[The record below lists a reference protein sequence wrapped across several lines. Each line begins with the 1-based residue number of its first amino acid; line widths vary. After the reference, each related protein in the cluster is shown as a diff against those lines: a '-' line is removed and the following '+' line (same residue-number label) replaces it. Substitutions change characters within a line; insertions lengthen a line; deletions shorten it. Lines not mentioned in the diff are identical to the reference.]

1 MSRRKRVALF
11 TLGLATCL
19 AASTAAAVNQARNLT
34 LPAAVV
40 VNGVRLNP
48 GEYTLIW
55 DVTRS
60 RTSVSFANDTQRL
73 ATVPARLVPGK
84 KQYTRNTI
92 VCGRDAD
99 GTYVLQEIHFTGP
112 GRAIVFHTAKTR
124 PPLGVQP
131 SMTLDLMMRQQLEPP
146 QYQPGAAYRLRLI
159 P

>member
-1 MSRRKRVALF
+1 MCRRKRVALF
-11 TLGLATCL
+11 TLGLSTCL
-19 AASTAAAVNQARNLT
+19 AASAAATVNQARSLT
-34 LPAAVV
+34 LPAVMV

-55 DVTRS
+55 EVTRS

-84 KQYTRNTI
+84 KQYTRNTL

-99 GTYVLQEIHFTGP
+99 GTYVLREIHFTGP
-112 GRAIVFHTAKTR
+112 GRAIVFHTSKTR

-131 SMTLDLMMRQQLEPP
+131 SMTFDLMMRQQLEPP
-146 QYQPGAAYRLRLI
+146 QFQPGVAYRQRLM

>member
-19 AASTAAAVNQARNLT
+19 AASAAAAVNQARNLT

-73 ATVPARLVPGK
+73 ATVPARLIPEKSSTRTTPSFAGGTLMERTFFK
-84 KQYTRNTI
+84 KFI
-92 VCGRDAD
+92 LRDLAGQSSSTPRRRD
-99 GTYVLQEIHFTGP
+99 
-112 GRAIVFHTAKTR
+112 R
-124 PPLGVQP
+124 P
-131 SMTLDLMMRQQLEPP
+131 SACSR
-146 QYQPGAAYRLRLI
+146 R
-159 P
+159 